1 MADWSQSIPIIGDVI
16 GGIFD
21 TANTNSVN
29 NTNWDIAKLNNETQ
43 YKMFQEQMQY
53 NTKEREATQLYNS
66 PENQRKLYDQAGIN
80 PYAMVG
86 NMNPQTVAQSAP
98 AAPSMQ
104 VPEVRPNYALG
115 NMFRNIGNDVKV
127 ALENEQL
134 GLDNE
139 TKRIELSYKTQEKI
153 LDLQEKRANIASKK
167 TQTDYDKKNIE
178 YIDKQI
184 SILAENLDVLRS
196 TKPEI
201 KKQAQLETKS
211 KELENDAKRLS
222 NQYQEWQNDYA
233 KSHGQKELSL
243 LDAKI
248 KESLSASAL
257 NGAMSAKAM
266 AEKAI
271 VDVEKEGVKLD
282 NDEKKRLRGHV
293 LKMARLA
300 EQEVELKNELTKYET
315 GVNGR
320 DWLRAGTSILNGIGT
335 AAVGYAVG
343 RGAKVNPNVQSVKA
357 VPRVPTIMY

>member
-1 MADWSQSIPIIGDVI
+1 MGNLLKSLPLVSDVI

-21 TANTNSVN
+21 SANVNKTN

-43 YKMFQEQMQY
+43 YKMFQEQMSY
-53 NTKEREATQLYNS
+53 NTKEREETQKYNS
-66 PENQRKLYDQAGIN
+66 PENQRMLYEQAGIN

-104 VPEVRPNYALG
+104 VPEVRPNMAMG
-115 NMFRNIGNDVKV
+115 AMFRNLGNDIKV

-184 SILAENLDVLRS
+184 SLLSENLDVLRS